1 MTKPA
6 NGQTIVQL
14 FESWAP
20 KSLAMEG
27 DKIGLMVGTLNKPVH
42 KVMIALDVLEEV
54 IDEAIEQKADFILAH
69 HPLIYRPLKN
79 IATDT
84 SYGRIIEKALKHNI
98 TIYAAH
104 TNLDIAPGGV
114 NDLLAEALQLTDTKV
129 LVPTGS
135 EKLKKLVVFVPKS
148 HAKIVREA
156 LGDAGCG
163 HIGDYSHCTFNSE
176 GIGTFLPLEGTN
188 PYIGQTGKKEEV
200 EEIKIETIMPQSLQ
214 KKAISAMLA
223 VHPYEEPAFDIYPL
237 DNEGQICG
245 LGRIGYLKEEMTLKQ
260 FACFVKE
267 ALDVKGVRV
276 VGKLDSKVK
285 KVAVLGGD
293 GNKFVQNAIM
303 QGADV
308 YVTGDVYYHVAHD
321 AMMEGLNIVD
331 PGHNVEKVM
340 KLGVQKRLTEMLKEK
355 SYATEVIVS
364 KINTDPFS
372 FL

>member
-1 MTKPA
+1 MSKVA
-6 NGQTIVQL
+6 NGQTIVQM
-14 FESWAP
+14 FESWSP
-20 KSLAMEG
+20 KSLAMDG

-42 KVMIALDVLEEV
+42 KMMITLDVLEEV
-54 IDEAIEQKADFILAH
+54 IDEAIEENVDFILAH

-79 IATDT
+79 IATDST
-84 SYGRIIEKALKHNI
+84 YGRIIEKAIKHNI

-129 LVPTGS
+129 LVPTQTV
-135 EKLKKLVVFVPKS
+135 KYKKLVVFVPKS
-148 HAKIVREA
+148 HAEAVRTA
-156 LGDAGCG
+156 LGDIGCG

-176 GIGTFLPLEGTN
+176 GIGTFLPLDGTN

-200 EEIKIETIMPQSLQ
+200 EEIKIETILPESLQ
-214 KKAISAMLA
+214 KKAIATMLKA
-223 VHPYEEPAFDIYPL
+223 HPYEEPAFDIYPL
-237 DNEGQICG
+237 DNEGEVFG
-245 LGRIGYLKEEMTLKQ
+245 LGKIGYLQQEMTLEQ
-260 FACFVKE
+260 FANFVKE
-267 ALDVKGVRV
+267 AFDVKGVRV
-276 VGKLDSKVK
+276 VGKLESKVK

-293 GNKFVQNAIM
+293 GNKFMSQAKF

-340 KLGVQKRLTEMLKEK
+340 KDGVKKKLAEMLQKQN
-355 SYATEVIVS
+355 YNTEIIVS
-364 KINTDPFS
+364 NVNTDPFT